1 MTSYRRFG
9 HTIKEHHL
17 EVPWDYSNPHGTFG
31 LYAREIIPPGGEDLP
46 ALLYLQGGPGFPAP
60 RPLAPTGLIGK
71 ALERYRVILMDQRG
85 TGRSH
90 RIDALS
96 PAAERTAKH
105 LALLRQDNI
114 VRDAERLREHLGLE
128 KWSLFGQSF
137 GGFCITAY
145 LSQAPER
152 VEHAFFTGGIPTLKG
167 ADDLYRATFSKL
179 KARQQRFYREFPWAQ
194 GRIEE
199 IISHLDNSDERL
211 PTGERLSALRFRTIG
226 IELGRGTGF
235 DSLAYL
241 LEEPFRTVAGEKRLR
256 GDFLADVGQRVSFA
270 DGPLYAAIHESI
282 YGGAGGQATT
292 NWAAHRVREEFPEFA
307 ESGTWLTGE
316 HIFPWQFDE
325 DPALHAFADAAHG
338 LARHEFSPPYALD
351 EVPTTAAAIYVDDI
365 FVPLEES
372 LATAAHLGDLRPWIN
387 NEFQHNGIR
396 EDGATVLGKL
406 FSLIDDH

>member
-1 MTSYRRFG
+1 M
-9 HTIKEHHL
+9 
-17 EVPWDYSNPHGTFG
+17 
-31 LYAREIIPPGGEDLP
+31 
-46 ALLYLQGGPGFPAP
+46 
-60 RPLAPTGLIGK
+60 
-71 ALERYRVILMDQRG
+71 ILMDQRG

-96 PAAERTAKH
+96 PAAERTAAH

-145 LSQAPER
+145 LSQAPEH

-194 GRIEE
+194 DRIAE

-211 PTGERLSALRFRTIG
+211 PTGERLSSLRFRTIG

-256 GDFLADVGQRVSFA
+256 GDFLVDVGQRVSFA

-282 YGGAGGQATT
+282 YGGAGGQAVTH
-292 NWAAHRVREEFPEFA
+292 WAAHRVREEFPEFA

-338 LARHEFSPPYALD
+338 LARHEFSPPYALG
-351 EVPTTAAAIYVDDI
+351 EVPTTAAAIYVEDI

-372 LATAAHLGDLRPWIN
+372 LATAAHLGDLRPWIS

-396 EDGATVLGKL
+396 EDGATILGRL
-406 FSLIDDH
+406 FALIDDH

>member
-1 MTSYRRFG
+1 MTDYRRFG
-9 HTIKEHHL
+9 HIIKEHHL

-96 PAAERTAKH
+96 PAAERTAAH

-128 KWSLFGQSF
+128 KRSLFGQSF

-145 LSQAPER
+145 LSQAPEH

-167 ADDLYRATFSKL
+167 ADDLYRATFRKL

-194 GRIEE
+194 DSIEE

-211 PTGERLSALRFRTIG
+211 PTGERLSSLRFRTIG

-256 GDFLADVGQRVSFA
+256 GDFLVDVGQRVSFA

-282 YGGAGGQATT
+282 
-292 NWAAHRVREEFPEFA
+292 
-307 ESGTWLTGE
+307 
-316 HIFPWQFDE
+316 
-325 DPALHAFADAAHG
+325 
-338 LARHEFSPPYALD
+338 
-351 EVPTTAAAIYVDDI
+351 
-365 FVPLEES
+365 
-372 LATAAHLGDLRPWIN
+372 
-387 NEFQHNGIR
+387 
-396 EDGATVLGKL
+396 
-406 FSLIDDH
+406 